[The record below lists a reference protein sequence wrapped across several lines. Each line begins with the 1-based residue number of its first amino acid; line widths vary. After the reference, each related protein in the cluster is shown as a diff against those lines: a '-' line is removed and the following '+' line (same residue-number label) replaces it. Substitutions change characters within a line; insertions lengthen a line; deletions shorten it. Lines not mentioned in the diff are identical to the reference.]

1 MVTKLYGIHSL
12 VADPGGAGGGLV
24 SPAHLF
30 LDQTEAPRAEK
41 RIFGDRAPSLF

>member
-1 MVTKLYGIHSL
+1 MVTKLYGIRSL
-12 VADPGGAGGGLV
+12 VADPGAWGRGAR
-24 SPAHLF
+24 PTCF